1 MTVALYYSLNTGR
14 LISPLLPPPLKS
26 TSENGQEVESILR
39 VKGGLQASVHFCHAG
54 LMVSGI
60 KHGLQGLVTP
70 SLGLSDVLL
79 LPGPHWE
86 GLHPCLLEP
95 PLSAASV
102 SLCRDQSLE
111 GCPAQCTGNSLL
123 EDNCIPSLLTENL
136 LS

>member
-1 MTVALYYSLNTGR
+1 M
-14 LISPLLPPPLKS
+14 KS
-26 TSENGQEVESILR
+26 ASENGWEVERILR
-39 VKGGLQASVHFCHAG
+39 VKGGLQASVRFRHAG
-54 LMVSGI
+54 LMVNGI
-60 KHGLQGLVTP
+60 ECGLQGLVTP

-123 EDNCIPSLLTENL
+123 EDSDVPSLFTENPL
-136 LS
+136 G